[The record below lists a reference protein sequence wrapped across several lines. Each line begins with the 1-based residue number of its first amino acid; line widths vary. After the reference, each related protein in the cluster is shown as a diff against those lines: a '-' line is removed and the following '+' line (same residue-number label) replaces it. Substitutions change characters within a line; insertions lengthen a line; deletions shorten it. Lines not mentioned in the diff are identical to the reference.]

1 MRQSVSIERLQEI
14 ADEVMNLIGADD
26 IFELLDSEICN
37 NMSAVDARL
46 QEVMMG
52 RQNFECMEL
61 AMYLR
66 VTYSRQERLPSWQ
79 PLLVSA
85 VELIHQRGEDLAV
98 LYGVLPANQV
108 TNRNTGQ
115 PVYKPHQT

>member
-1 MRQSVSIERLQEI
+1 MRQSVSVERLTEI
-14 ADEVMNLIGADD
+14 ADEMFDLIGGD
-26 IFELLDSEICN
+26 IFELLDSETGS
-37 NMSAVDARL
+37 MRAVDARL

-52 RQNFECMEL
+52 RQALECLEL

-66 VTYSRQERLPSWQ
+66 VTGSRWRELPSWQ
-79 PLLVSA
+79 PLLA
-85 VELIHQRGEDLAV
+85 ATVELIRQRGEDLEM
-98 LYGVLPANQV
+98 LYGVLPTNVV